1 MDLKTILKISGLF
14 LVPFF
19 VVLIPTLIG
28 HRFGIYRRKDQDE
41 LQHAPVG
48 TVVGSA
54 FALLAFMLAFT
65 FQIATNRYEA
75 RKELLLDE
83 VTNIRT
89 TYLRAGLLKEPM
101 RSDTKELLVK
111 YTDIRA
117 DLAKDTS
124 KINIAISSSQEILN
138 KLWNYAETL
147 AEEDRSSEIYALFTS
162 SVNDLVDDFN
172 QRITMTFEYRIP
184 PLVLWILLI
193 IAFFSMFT
201 IGYQFGIS
209 GKGSFRINVSLSIIF
224 AVVMFLIISL
234 DRPETGLAR
243 LNQKPVFSLQKQ
255 LHEMQINDA
264 HRIPVSMPAIMEQP
278 KTPGSQ

>member
-1 MDLKTILKISGLF
+1 MNFKTILDVAGLF
-14 LVPFF
+14 LIPFF

-48 TVVGSA
+48 TIVGSA

-65 FQIATNRYEA
+65 FQIATNRYDA

-101 RSDTKELLVK
+101 RSDAKKLLIE
-111 YTDIRA
+111 YIDIRA
-117 DLAKDTS
+117 DLARDTS
-124 KINIAISSSQEILN
+124 TLTSVMLRSHQILN
-138 KLWNYAETL
+138 NLWDYAEEL
-147 AEEDRSSEIYALFTS
+147 ADEDRSSEVYALFTQ
-162 SVNDLVDDFN
+162 SVNDLFDNFN

-184 PLVLWILLI
+184 PLVIWILMI
-193 IAFFSMFT
+193 IAFFTMFT

-209 GKGSFRINVSLSIIF
+209 GKGSFRINVFLAIIF
-224 AVVMFLIISL
+224 GVVMFLISSL
-234 DRPETGLAR
+234 DRPEKGLAR
-243 LNQKPVFSLQKQ
+243 LNQKPVMSLEKQ
-255 LHEMQINDA
+255 MHEMQLNDSQKIQA
-264 HRIPVSMPAIMEQP
+264 GKSIDKIPNL
-278 KTPGSQ
+278 GD